1 MQREIQAQIN
11 CSSVVKGEVRRVV
24 RDACT
29 VRASWIEREG
39 GRTRANEGEFMARGG
54 NENIGVEEK
63 VDRSKRMKLMFSH
76 FINGPYPDMGHCVLC
91 IRMAVFNL
99 SSGPCPCTVGPA
111 TSLLRT

>member
-39 GRTRANEGEFMARGG
+39 GRTRANEGEFMARGK
-54 NENIGVEEK
+54 NKI
-63 VDRSKRMKLMFSH
+63 
-76 FINGPYPDMGHCVLC
+76 
-91 IRMAVFNL
+91 
-99 SSGPCPCTVGPA
+99 
-111 TSLLRT
+111 